1 MNPKNIDSFNAQG
14 PYRIGLVTKGSRGD
28 IQPFIALAIGLKKRG
43 HQVTIVTF
51 RNFQK
56 LIGDYQIDFIPLDLN
71 MEEEVYNEEVMEVTR
86 TGSLLKFALLLR
98 KHSDKYLDKTIHDI
112 DRASENFD
120 FIIASGLAFPNI
132 LPIAVKRHIKYAIL
146 NFSMPYSI
154 TKEFPSIGFEF
165 QNIPIINKWSYT
177 IFAYASCILFLLR
190 EVNLSARFLNLPK
203 WSLTQLRKEFQLN
216 NRLILH
222 PMSQQLLQQ
231 PLDWPS
237 NSAVTGF
244 LNLPSAER
252 TQISNEQISSELQAW
267 LKYGE
272 KPIYIGF
279 GSIPI
284 PDPDL
289 MESIISRLLHE
300 TQHRIVY
307 CHGWTKPFLYL
318 EHKNLFLVD
327 SINHEWLLPR
337 CKLAIIHGGIGTV
350 GAVLHGQI
358 PMIIASI
365 LADQPNNGKLIT
377 KKKLGVHIPFRKL
390 SYDRLLKAINLIST
404 EEYTLNAHATGT
416 KMKLENGVE
425 ESVKLIEDYL
435 KERLGK

>member
-1 MNPKNIDSFNAQG
+1 MNSNNINNIKSEDSH
-14 PYRIGLVTKGSRGD
+14 RIGLVTKGSRGD
-28 IQPFIALAIGLKKRG
+28 IQPFIALAIGLKNRG

-51 RNFQK
+51 KNFQK
-56 LIGDYQIDFIPLDLN
+56 QISDYQIDFIPLDLN
-71 MEEEVYNEEVMEVTR
+71 MEEEVYDKEVMEVTR
-86 TGSLLKFALLLR
+86 TGNLLKFGLLLR
-98 KHSDKYLDKTIHDI
+98 KHSDKYLAKTIHDI

-120 FIIASGLAFPNI
+120 FIVASGLAFPNI
-132 LPIAVKRHIKYAIL
+132 LPITVKRNIKYAIL

-165 QNIPIINKWSYT
+165 QNVPLFNKWSHF

-190 EVNLSARFLNLPK
+190 EVNHSARLLHLPLWTLSK
-203 WSLTQLRKEFQLN
+203 LRTEFQLK
-216 NRLILH
+216 NRLIIH

-231 PLDWPS
+231 PKDWPS

-252 TQISNEQISSELQAW
+252 TQISNEQIPKGLQEW
-267 LKYGE
+267 LENGE

-284 PDPDL
+284 PDTDL
-289 MESIISRLLHE
+289 MQSIISRLLNE
-300 TQHRIVY
+300 TNHRIVY
-307 CHGWTKPFLYL
+307 CHGWTKPFLNL
-318 EHKNLFLVD
+318 EYKNLFLID
-327 SINHEWLLPR
+327 SVNHEWLMPR

-365 LADQPNNGKLIT
+365 LADQPNNGELIT
-377 KKKLGVHIPFRKL
+377 KKKLGAHIPFRKL
-390 SYDRLLKAINLIST
+390 SYDKLLKAINLVST
-404 EEYTLNAHATGT
+404 EEYKLNARATGD

-425 ESVKLIEDYL
+425 ESVKLIERYIA
-435 KERLGK
+435 E